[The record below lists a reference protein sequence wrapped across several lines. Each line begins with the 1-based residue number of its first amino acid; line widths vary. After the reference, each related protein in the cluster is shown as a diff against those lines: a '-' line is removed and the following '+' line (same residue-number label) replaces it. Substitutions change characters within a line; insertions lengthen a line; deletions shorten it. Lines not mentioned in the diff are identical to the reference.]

1 MYIVLLLALLAFNF
15 FISWRNAKTVGAY
28 WSESKQVGGM
38 FRAEII
44 CGYIQAIAGFT
55 MVYGYILLLI
65 APYVM
70 QAANADPEL
79 IADFEVLAGHLV
91 YLLVAIPIVG
101 SGFLIW
107 FRSLKNAWE
116 QHNIRSIAVAGY
128 NSFAQIHN
136 TISLARNAPSAIK
149 SIGNVLGGGKS
160 KKRSRSKNDGQAIL
174 ILLVV
179 IVVLI
184 AILGGFF
191 TANYLVH
198 KADEEFDGC
207 QDFLNNH
214 PEYKKKQRAY
224 C

>member
-1 MYIVLLLALLAFNF
+1 MYYLLLLALLGFNF

-55 MVYGYILLLI
+55 MVYSYILLLI
-65 APYVM
+65 APFVM

-79 IADFEVLAGHLV
+79 IADFEVLAGNLV

-107 FRSLKNAWE
+107 FRSLRTAWE
-116 QHNIRSIAVAGY
+116 QRSLSTIAVAGY

-149 SIGNVLGGGKS
+149 SIGGLLGGD
-160 KKRSRSKNDGQAIL
+160 KKRRSRSKNDGQAAL
-174 ILLVV
+174 ILLAL
-179 IVVLI
+179 IVVVL
-184 AILGGFF
+184 AILGGYF

-214 PEYKKKQRAY
+214 PEYRKARA
-224 C
+224 